1 MKVLLA
7 AVNAKYI
14 HSNLAVYSLKAYAER
29 FGIRPG
35 IIEIA
40 EYTINHQRDR
50 VLMDLYRKKPDI
62 LAFSC
67 YIWNIDYV
75 KALAAELHKL
85 LPDTELWLGGPE
97 VSYDAGAVLE
107 VCPGIRGIMRGEG
120 EQTFLELME
129 YYQDPNGHCLQSIRG
144 ITVRMPKEEKEAV
157 GEKQADCFR
166 ETPDRELTP
175 LDQIPF
181 VYQDLK
187 QFENRILYYETS
199 RGCPFSCAY
208 CLSSIDKSVRFRSF
222 SLVREELDFFL
233 NNRVRQVKF
242 VDRTFNCSRV
252 HSMEIWS
259 YLAEHD
265 NGVTNFHFEIS
276 ADLLGDEELKLF
288 KTMRPG
294 LIQLEIGVQSTNPET
309 IRSIRRTMNLTLL
322 SRNVRAVH
330 EMGNIH
336 QHLDLIAGL
345 PGEDYDS
352 FRRSYRDVYAL
363 KPQQLQL
370 GFLKVLKGSSMHEK
384 AQEYGIVYK
393 EEAPY
398 EVLYTRWLSYE
409 DVIRLKAVEEM
420 TEIYYNSGQF
430 VHTMRRLSGEFENPF
445 DLYEAL
451 GAYYERNALDQK
463 NHSRISRYDILLAF
477 IREQPRQDPDREEL
491 YRELLVLDL
500 YLRENMKSRPS
511 WAEDQSSYK
520 DAFAAFFH
528 REVKEKT
535 YLKEY
540 EGVSPRQLA
549 NRTHLEVFRYPV
561 LLPEAEDPAKTLK
574 KGIYPVLFDYERKDP
589 LTQDAAVHLLLAED
603 LFPEEMK

>member
-1 MKVLLA
+1 
-7 AVNAKYI
+7 
-14 HSNLAVYSLKAYAER
+14 
-29 FGIRPG
+29 
-35 IIEIA
+35 
-40 EYTINHQRDR
+40 
-50 VLMDLYRKKPDI
+50 
-62 LAFSC
+62 
-67 YIWNIDYV
+67 
-75 KALAAELHKL
+75 
-85 LPDTELWLGGPE
+85 
-97 VSYDAGAVLE
+97 
-107 VCPGIRGIMRGEG
+107 
-120 EQTFLELME
+120 
-129 YYQDPNGHCLQSIRG
+129 
-144 ITVRMPKEEKEAV
+144 
-157 GEKQADCFR
+157 
-166 ETPDRELTP
+166 
-175 LDQIPF
+175 
-181 VYQDLK
+181 
-187 QFENRILYYETS
+187 
-199 RGCPFSCAY
+199 
-208 CLSSIDKSVRFRSF
+208 
-222 SLVREELDFFL
+222 
-233 NNRVRQVKF
+233 
-242 VDRTFNCSRV
+242 
-252 HSMEIWS
+252 
-259 YLAEHD
+259 
-265 NGVTNFHFEIS
+265 
-276 ADLLGDEELKLF
+276 
-288 KTMRPG
+288 MRPG

-322 SRNVRAVH
+322 SRNVRVVH

-445 DLYEAL
+445 DLYETL

-511 WAEDQSSYK
+511 WAEDKSSYK

-549 NRTHLEVFRYPV
+549 NRTHLEVFRYGSRSGV
-561 LLPEAEDPAKTLK
+561 
-574 KGIYPVLFDYERKDP
+574 YPRQVRDQVADSLHHGPGHRAHS
-589 LTQDAAVHLLLAED
+589 L
-603 LFPEEMK
+603 